1 MYASRLH
8 AEQTV
13 LELES
18 GKHVLCEVPAAT
30 TISEWRQIVNAVNK
44 SGQKYMLAENSCYS
58 DMHLTWRSTV
68 EDGNLGKIIYA
79 EAEHVHDC
87 RQLMKNDDG
96 TLKPGVPVGH
106 RFNTAHIVSGLCSS

>member
-1 MYASRLH
+1 
-8 AEQTV
+8 
-13 LELES
+13 
-18 GKHVLCEVPAAT
+18 
-30 TISEWRQIVNAVNK
+30 
-44 SGQKYMLAENSCYS
+44 MLAENSCYS

-96 TLKPGVPVGH
+96 TLGVPVGH